1 MKSVQGRVVVV
12 LAAVLVLGCLGR
24 SAAVRFYTMSPV
36 EGHALDSIAEDLIVV
51 VGPVSFPRYLERP
64 HLVTRAVAS
73 ELKID
78 EFRRWAGGF
87 ESNVRRVLVDNLR
100 ARLGQQ
106 RVATVPLVHPSGPV
120 FRVMLDILQF
130 EGDPGN
136 DLILRVHWI
145 AWDEAKRTR
154 AWSEEVTIRR
164 PLKAKDVASLVAT
177 HDQALGQ
184 LSDVI
189 AARIASL
196 NDAKTEAA
204 PVGGT

>member
-1 MKSVQGRVVVV
+1 MRRRVVVV
-12 LAAVLVLGCLGR
+12 LAASLAIGCLGR

-36 EGHALDSIAEDLIVV
+36 EGPALNNIAEDLIVV

-64 HLVTRAVAS
+64 HLVTRAQAS
-73 ELKID
+73 EIKID
-78 EFRRWAGGF
+78 GVRRWAGGF

-106 RVATVPLVHPSGPV
+106 RVATLPLVQPSGSV
-120 FRVMLDILQF
+120 FRVNVDILQF

-145 AWDEAKRTR
+145 VQDEAEGTR

-164 PLKAKDVASLVAT
+164 PLKAKDVTSLVAA

-189 AARIASL
+189 AARIVSL
-196 NDAKTEAA
+196 SGPD
-204 PVGGT
+204 V

>member
-1 MKSVQGRVVVV
+1 MKSIRRRAVVA
-12 LAAVLVLGCLGR
+12 LAAGLALGCLGR
-24 SAAVRFYTMSPV
+24 SAPVRFYTMSPV
-36 EGHALDSIAEDLIVV
+36 EGRPLNSVAEDLVVV

-64 HLVTRAVAS
+64 HLVTRAQAS

-78 EFRRWAGGF
+78 GFRRWAGGF

-106 RVATVPLVHPSGPV
+106 RVATLPLVQPTGPV
-120 FRVMLDILQF
+120 FRVKLDILQF

-136 DLILRVHWI
+136 DLILRVHWS
-145 AWDEAKRTR
+145 AQDEAKGTR
-154 AWSEEVTIRR
+154 AWSEEITIRR
-164 PLKAKDVASLVAT
+164 PLKAEDVTSLVAA

-196 NDAKTEAA
+196 SG
-204 PVGGT
+204 PGV

>member
-1 MKSVQGRVVVV
+1 MKGVRRRVVVV
-12 LAAVLVLGCLGR
+12 LAASLAIGCLGR

-36 EGHALDSIAEDLIVV
+36 EGPALNNIAEDLIVV

-64 HLVTRAVAS
+64 HLVTRAQAS
-73 ELKID
+73 EIKID
-78 EFRRWAGGF
+78 GVRRWAGGF

-106 RVATVPLVHPSGPV
+106 RVTTVPLVQPSGSV
-120 FRVMLDILQF
+120 LRVTVDILQF

-136 DLILRVHWI
+136 DLLLRVHWV
-145 AWDEAKRTR
+145 AQDKVNRTR
-154 AWSEEVTIRR
+154 AWSEEITIRR
-164 PLKAKDVASLVAT
+164 PLKAKDVTSLVAA

-196 NDAKTEAA
+196 GS
-204 PVGGT
+204 PGV

>member
-1 MKSVQGRVVVV
+1 MIVV
-12 LAAVLVLGCLGR
+12 LAASLAIGCLGR
-24 SAAVRFYTMSPV
+24 SAQVRFYTMSPV
-36 EGHALDSIAEDLIVV
+36 EGPALNNIAEDLIVV

-64 HLVTRAVAS
+64 HLVTRAQAS
-73 ELKID
+73 EIKID
-78 EFRRWAGGF
+78 GVRRWAGGF

-106 RVATVPLVHPSGPV
+106 RVTTVPLVQPSGSV
-120 FRVMLDILQF
+120 LRVTVDILQF

-136 DLILRVHWI
+136 DLLLRVHWV
-145 AWDEAKRTR
+145 AQDEVNRTR
-154 AWSEEVTIRR
+154 AWSEEITIRR
-164 PLKAKDVASLVAT
+164 PLKAKDVTSLVAA

-196 NDAKTEAA
+196 GS
-204 PVGGT
+204 PGV

>member
-1 MKSVQGRVVVV
+1 MKSVRGRVGTWGVAVMLSG
-12 LAAVLVLGCLGR
+12 LALGCLGR
-24 SAAVRFYTMSPV
+24 SAPVRFYTMSPV
-36 EGHALDSIAEDLIVV
+36 EGPPLNSVAEDLVVV

-64 HLVTRAVAS
+64 HLVTRADVS

-120 FRVMLDILQF
+120 FRVRLDILQF
-130 EGDPGN
+130 EGDTGK

-145 AWDEAKRTR
+145 AQDEAKGTR

-164 PLKAKDVASLVAT
+164 PLAAEDVASLVAAY
-177 HDQALGQ
+177 DQALGQ
-184 LSDVI
+184 LADVI

-196 NDAKTEAA
+196 SG
-204 PVGGT
+204 PGV

>member
-1 MKSVQGRVVVV
+1 MKSVRGRVGTWGVAVMLSG
-12 LAAVLVLGCLGR
+12 LALGCLGR
-24 SAAVRFYTMSPV
+24 SAPVRFYTMSPV
-36 EGHALDSIAEDLIVV
+36 EGRSVDSIAKDLVVV
-51 VGPVSFPRYLERP
+51 VGPVRFPRYLERP
-64 HLVTRAVAS
+64 HLVTRADAS

-106 RVATVPLVHPSGPV
+106 RVATVPLVHPSRPV
-120 FRVMLDILQF
+120 FRVKLDILQF

-136 DLILRVHWI
+136 DLILRVHWSVQ
-145 AWDEAKRTR
+145 DEAKGTR

-164 PLKAKDVASLVAT
+164 PLKAEDVTSLVAA

-189 AARIASL
+189 AARIVSL
-196 NDAKTEAA
+196 SG
-204 PVGGT
+204 PGV

>member
-1 MKSVQGRVVVV
+1 MKSMRRRVVVV
-12 LAAVLVLGCLGR
+12 LAASLAIGCLGR

-36 EGHALDSIAEDLIVV
+36 EGPALNNIAEDLIVV

-64 HLVTRAVAS
+64 HLVTRAQAS

-78 EFRRWAGGF
+78 GFRRWAGAF

-106 RVATVPLVHPSGPV
+106 RVTTVPLVQPSGSV
-120 FRVMLDILQF
+120 LRVTVDILQF

-136 DLILRVHWI
+136 DLLLRVHWV
-145 AWDEAKRTR
+145 AQDEVNRTR
-154 AWSEEVTIRR
+154 AWSEEITIRR
-164 PLKAKDVASLVAT
+164 PLKAKDVTSLVAA

-196 NDAKTEAA
+196 GS
-204 PVGGT
+204 PGV

>member
-1 MKSVQGRVVVV
+1 MRRRALVA
-12 LAAVLVLGCLGR
+12 LAAGLALGCLGR
-24 SAAVRFYTMSPV
+24 SAPVRFYTMSPV
-36 EGHALDSIAEDLIVV
+36 ESPPLNSVAEDLVVV

-64 HLVTRAVAS
+64 HLVTRADAS

-120 FRVMLDILQF
+120 FRVRLDILQF
-130 EGDPGN
+130 EGDPGK

-145 AWDEAKRTR
+145 AQDEAKGTR

-164 PLKAKDVASLVAT
+164 PLKAEDVTSLVAA

-196 NDAKTEAA
+196 SG
-204 PVGGT
+204 PGV

>member
-1 MKSVQGRVVVV
+1 MKSIRRRALVA
-12 LAAVLVLGCLGR
+12 LAAGLALGCLGR
-24 SAAVRFYTMSPV
+24 SAPVRFYTMSPV
-36 EGHALDSIAEDLIVV
+36 EGPTLNDIAEDLVVV
-51 VGPVSFPRYLERP
+51 VGKVSFPRYLERP
-64 HLVTRAVAS
+64 HLVTRGQAS

-78 EFRRWAGGF
+78 GFRRWAGGF

-100 ARLGQQ
+100 ARLGHK
-106 RVATVPLVHPSGPV
+106 RVTTVPLLQPSDSV
-120 FRVMLDILQF
+120 FRVTVDILQF

-145 AWDEAKRTR
+145 ARDEAKGTR
-154 AWSEEVTIRR
+154 AWSEEITIRR
-164 PLKAKDVASLVAT
+164 PLKAKDVTRLVDA

-196 NDAKTEAA
+196 GS
-204 PVGGT
+204 PGV

>member
-1 MKSVQGRVVVV
+1 VKSIRQQAVVV
-12 LAAVLVLGCLGR
+12 LAAGLALGCLGR
-24 SAAVRFYTMSPV
+24 SAPVRFYTMSPV
-36 EGHALDSIAEDLIVV
+36 EGRSLNSVAEDLLVV

-64 HLVTRAVAS
+64 HLVTRPAAS
-73 ELKID
+73 ELKIN

-106 RVATVPLVHPSGPV
+106 RVATVPLVHPSGSV
-120 FRVMLDILQF
+120 FRVIIDILQF
-130 EGDPGN
+130 EGNPGN

-145 AWDEAKRTR
+145 AQDEAKGTR
-154 AWSEEVTIRR
+154 AWSEQITIRR
-164 PLKAKDVASLVAT
+164 PLKAEDITSLVAA

-189 AARIASL
+189 AARIVSL
-196 NDAKTEAA
+196 SG
-204 PVGGT
+204 PGV